1 MDGKEK
7 RKEKKKSKKFY
18 SKEAVK
24 AFAWAAPKLE
34 FCFSG
39 RTSKDDK
46 ETDQRTSDNND
57 RMMCNAPQ
65 RTSKKYKSITSY
77 SKSTFKCNSKY
88 SLQFEKNR
96 NVMSGIKLE
105 KINLKNEKKDQ
116 YEGDHEYDEHHKSA
130 IAQHQPLSTYQKL
143 SSKSKEGILHSVSNN
158 CNNLFEEKIFVSGYI
173 FASDIL
179 NIQEKK
185 ITHIINAAGFEC
197 TNKFEGMFTYRTYY
211 LKDDIHDDIF
221 YILLDSFYYI
231 KKILKKN
238 KNHKILIQCNKG
250 ISRSIIIFTFF
261 LMNELNINY
270 FDAFDIVK
278 KGRELSN
285 PNMNYITQL
294 LNMFTMKSAIQ
305 NMATTITESRN
316 QNVPYNDEGV
326 GDEIYKEAV
335 DNDHHDYTAIHMG
348 INTDSNP
355 HMNRGEGSNPHM
367 NRGEGSNPHMNRG
380 EGSNPHMNRG
390 EGSNP
395 HMNRGVGS
403 NPHMNRGVGSNPH
416 MNRGVGSNPH
426 LDSNNERNIIPPSSS
441 VSPNVNM
448 ENEIK
453 NLDHTNGEKCNKF
466 IILFRIDSVEN
477 ILTLTNLYNP
487 TSNNTHINDYVT
499 LIDRRFNYILT
510 INFNDY
516 YLLLFDNTFEEIY
529 ITLFNHFICVAHNF
543 FGTIST
549 TDMTTGNGINKSI
562 VRSDFSILINK
573 FKMNAKLF
581 NRLSIYDQLYCN
593 VQSFLKKKKFLKLE

>member
-24 AFAWAAPKLE
+24 AFAWATPKLE

-46 ETDQRTSDNND
+46 ETDQRTNDNND

-65 RTSKKYKSITSY
+65 STSKKYKSITSY

-116 YEGDHEYDEHHKSA
+116 YEGDHAYDEHHKSA
-130 IAQHQPLSTYQKL
+130 IAQHQPLSTYQQL
-143 SSKSKEGILHSVSNN
+143 SSKSKEGMFHSMIDN

-173 FASDIL
+173 FASDML

-305 NMATTITESRN
+305 NMATTITENRN
-316 QNVPYNDEGV
+316 QKFPHNDEGV
-326 GDEIYKEAV
+326 GDEIFKEAV
-335 DNDHHDYTAIHMG
+335 VDDHDDATAIHMG

-355 HMNRGEGSNPHM
+355 HMNRGVGSNPHM
-367 NRGEGSNPHMNRG
+367 NS
-380 EGSNPHMNRG
+380 
-390 EGSNP
+390 
-395 HMNRGVGS
+395 GVGS
-403 NPHMNRGVGSNPH
+403 NPHMNS
-416 MNRGVGSNPH
+416 GVGSNPH

-441 VSPNVNM
+441 VSPNVNS
-448 ENEIK
+448 ENEIN
-453 NLDHTNGEKCNKF
+453 NLDHRNGEKCNKF

-477 ILTLTNLYNP
+477 ILTVTNLYNP
-487 TSNNTHINDYVT
+487 TSNNTHINDNVT

-516 YLLLFDNTFEEIY
+516 YLLLFDNTFEEMY

-549 TDMTTGNGINKSI
+549 TGMTTGNGINKSI

-593 VQSFLKKKKFLKLE
+593 VQSFLKKKNFFKLE